1 MKIVIIGG
9 NAAGMS
15 AASKARRNDKSVQ
28 IIVFEKSGTVS
39 YGACGLP
46 YYISDEIK
54 DANQLLAVSVD
65 EFRDQRKIDVRLFH
79 EALTFDP
86 RKKIIYLQDRS
97 TNEQVQQTY
106 DQLIICTGAS
116 SIIPQIPGIDL
127 KHVFFLRTL
136 EEGKLLKSYIEKENP
151 GNAAI
156 IGAGYIGLEMV
167 EALKKQGLDVTVI
180 EAVDQV
186 LPFLDPDMAE
196 FVQATLETEKVQVFT
211 SLMVAG
217 ISGDGKAQKIHL
229 SDGRELPVDLVL
241 VTAGVSPNVA
251 FAKSGGIELGK
262 SGAIKVDT
270 HLRTNLRSV
279 YAAGDCAES
288 VCRVINKTTHVPL
301 GTTANKQGRIAGD
314 NASGVLSKFNG
325 ITTTS
330 VVKIFDTEVASTGL
344 SSALAEKF
352 LIPFSSILIKAGSR
366 AHYYPGSK
374 EIHVKLI
381 FNNHS
386 GKLLGAQIVGGEGV
400 AKRIDILATA
410 LYNKMTVA
418 QIRELDLS
426 YSPPFAPV
434 WDVVLVAANQ
444 AVKKVRN

>member
-15 AASKARRNDKSVQ
+15 AASKARRNNKSAQ

-46 YYISDEIK
+46 YFISDDIK

-65 EFRDQRKIDVRLFH
+65 EFREQRNIDVRLFH
-79 EALTFDP
+79 EALSFDP
-86 RKKIIYLQDRS
+86 RKKVVYLTDS
-97 TNEQVQQTY
+97 NKNEQLQQTY

-116 SIIPQIPGIDL
+116 SVRPAIPGIDL
-127 KHVFFLRTL
+127 KQVFFLRSL
-136 EEGKLLKSYIEKENP
+136 ADGKIIKSFIDKENP
-151 GNAAI
+151 KHAVV
-156 IGAGYIGLEMV
+156 IGAGYIGLEMA
-167 EALKKQGLDVTVI
+167 EALKKRGMDVTVI

-186 LPFLDPDMAE
+186 MPILDPDMADL
-196 FVQATLETEKVQVFT
+196 VQTMLETKQVWVLKN
-211 SLMVAG
+211 LMVAG

-241 VTAGVSPNVA
+241 VSAGIHPNVE
-251 FAKSGGIELGK
+251 FAKSGGVQLGT
-262 SGAIKVDT
+262 SGAIKVDA

-288 VCRVINKTTHVPL
+288 VCRVVNKTTHVPL
-301 GTTANKQGRIAGD
+301 GTTANKQGRVAGD

-325 ITTTS
+325 NTTTS
-330 VVKIFDTEVASTGL
+330 VVKIFDSEVASTGL
-344 SSALAEKF
+344 SSALAERF
-352 LIPFSSILIKAGSR
+352 QIPYSTVQIKAGSR

-381 FNNHS
+381 FNNQN
-386 GKLLGAQIVGGEGV
+386 GRLLGSQIVGGEGV

-418 QIRELDLS
+418 QVAELDLS

-434 WDVVLVAANQ
+434 WDAVLIAANQ